1 METTSAYEIGNW
13 AAASLE
19 SGVTVCVTSEYLLIG
34 SVTVAY
40 EGSTATIAPG
50 CDCVT

>member
-40 EGSTATIAPG
+40 AHIEYKYNIQPFPKP
-50 CDCVT
+50 